1 MNVIIRQ
8 ARPED
13 AEKIAP
19 LIINAIGNIA
29 NHMTA
34 QKGPAAVLEKVA
46 DMIRGEHTRH
56 SHRYTYTA
64 LVNGEIAGALVL
76 YHGNQAE
83 ALDRFLIEQLQK
95 QGHERT
101 IESEAH
107 LDEWY
112 IDTVSVDPACQ
123 GQGIGSKLFEF
134 AEELVL
140 SQGGGKL
147 SLNVDIDKE
156 GAIRLYKR
164 LGYSISEPW
173 TIIGEPFH
181 HMVKLVS

>member
-1 MNVIIRQ
+1 MNIIIKQ

-13 AEKIAP
+13 AEKVAP
-19 LIINAIGNIA
+19 LIINAIGEIA
-29 NHMTA
+29 DHMTA
-34 QKGPAAVLEKVA
+34 QKEPEAVLEKVEE
-46 DMIRGEHTRH
+46 MIRGEYTRH

-64 LVNGEIAGALVL
+64 TVDGEIAGALVI
-76 YHGNQAE
+76 YHGNEAE
-83 ALDRFLIEQLQK
+83 SLDRYLVEQLKK
-95 QGHERT
+95 QGHDRT
-101 IESEAH
+101 IEPEAH
-107 LDEWY
+107 TDEWY
-112 IDTVSVDPACQ
+112 IDTVSVDPKYQ

-134 AEELVL
+134 AEELVS

-164 LGYSISEPW
+164 LGYSVSEPW

-181 HMVKLVS
+181 HMVKVIS